1 MDLNCHLR
9 GRHRSRRLD
18 GDLGGCLGDRHG
30 HTGDILDGRIVGRR
44 LLLALRR
51 RFLRLHVALES
62 FTLGLAAHAISLGVL
77 DARRVCLDPDT
88 EGDTEIKRLFVG
100 ESELFG
106 EQGQTNL
113 CGHGFLIGFAVS
125 DDRAV
130 APGGSPMQDGRAT
143 RESRKTGRTCY
154 RVGDEAQTCSVSTG
168 RRDPKRTC
176 ERLSAHRLAETRL
189 QRKQRR
195 TIPAQPGSA
204 ARQ

>member
-1 MDLNCHLR
+1 M
-9 GRHRSRRLD
+9 
-18 GDLGGCLGDRHG
+18 GGCLGDRHQYNG
-30 HTGDILDGRIVGRR
+30 RNGDIFGGRFVSRR

-51 RFLRLHVALES
+51 RLLRLHVALES

-130 APGGSPMQDGRAT
+130 TPGGSSMQDGRAT

-154 RVGDEAQTCSVSTG
+154 RLGDEAQTCSVSTG
-168 RRDPKRTC
+168 RRDPKRTG
-176 ERLSAHRLAETRL
+176 EGLAANRLAETRL
-189 QRKQRR
+189 RRKQRGFG
-195 TIPAQPGSA
+195 PAQPGSA
-204 ARQ
+204 TRQ